1 VPPGIWQELKSKS
14 ANTETPTKPHLHR
27 YLTSD
32 IGHPGLR
39 ETITKVTTVMELSND
54 WFDFKGKPD
63 RILPAFDE
71 TMQLPLQLRGDDGK
85 GL

>member
-1 VPPGIWQELKSKS
+1 
-14 ANTETPTKPHLHR
+14 
-27 YLTSD
+27 
-32 IGHPGLR
+32 
-39 ETITKVTTVMELSND
+39 MELSND